1 MAEMTLIK
9 VGEIVDKPQH
19 KRVKLME
26 KAHQEQRQL
35 AEARRREQ
43 AREPLLRVRQR
54 ARARART
61 DDRPWPMH
69 RATRH
74 AAPAPT

>member
-43 AREPLLRVRQR
+43 AREPLL
-54 ARARART
+54 
-61 DDRPWPMH
+61 
-69 RATRH
+69 
-74 AAPAPT
+74 